1 MGVVKGKVGICICV
15 PRYVFM
21 ALILWVFKLIELRSQ
36 DILMMCFCFLMNRME
51 KFLPHFCYNCGRGLA
66 YDGAVVDVFLYI
78 TISCYKNAVYSNLD
92 HTVENF
98 TYSCGHSCVSV
109 CMGWN

>member
-1 MGVVKGKVGICICV
+1 MRSTICFYGFDSLGFQV
-15 PRYVFM
+15 DRVAFSGYPYDVF
-21 ALILWVFKLIELRSQ
+21 LFSN
-36 DILMMCFCFLMNRME
+36 DLMNRME